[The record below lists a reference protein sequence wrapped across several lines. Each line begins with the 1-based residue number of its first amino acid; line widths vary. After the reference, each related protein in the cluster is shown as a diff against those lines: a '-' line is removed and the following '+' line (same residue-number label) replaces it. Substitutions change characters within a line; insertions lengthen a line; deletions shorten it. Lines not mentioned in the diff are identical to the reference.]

1 MAGYLPNALALQLRK
16 QQYHLVGEHSAVKR
30 CKWLRESILGKR
42 TCYKNTFYGIESWRC
57 VQCSPIISCN
67 LACRFCWRISPEDVG
82 LNWNEMSTPEWD
94 EPELLV
100 DGFLRE
106 QTRIVS
112 GYKGNAK
119 VDMKRWE
126 EANKPAHVA
135 ISLVGEVTLYPYL
148 SELIEQFHMRGMSTF
163 VVTNGTL
170 PDKLEKLRA
179 LPTQLYMS
187 LEAPDEETY
196 RRTCRPKTSGA
207 WEGVNRTLELFPSF
221 KTRKVLRLTLVN
233 GLNMLN
239 PEGYAKLVLKAEPD
253 YVEPK
258 SFVFVGGARYNR
270 GLELSDMP
278 SHEEIKEF
286 AGKLAE
292 ETGYIIS
299 GERADSR
306 VVLLCRDEEAERKRF
321 IQKK

>member
-1 MAGYLPNALALQLRK
+1 MAGYLPEALSTQLRK
-16 QQYHLVGEHSAVKR
+16 QQYHLVGGHSAVKR

-42 TCYKNTFYGIESWRC
+42 TCYKNTFYGIQSWRC
-57 VQCSPIISCN
+57 VQCSTMVSCN

-82 LNWNEMSTPEWD
+82 IAWDEMSMPKWD
-94 EPELLV
+94 APELLV
-100 DGFLRE
+100 EGFLNE
-106 QTRIVS
+106 QRRIVS
-112 GYKGNAK
+112 GYKGNPK

-135 ISLVGEVTLYPYL
+135 ISLIGEVTLYPYL
-148 SELIEQFHMRGMSTF
+148 SELIGQFHRKEMSTF

-170 PDKLEKLRA
+170 PEKIESLET

-196 RRTCRPKTSGA
+196 GKTCRPKMKGA
-207 WEGVNRTLELFPSF
+207 WEGVNRTLELFPSL
-221 KTRKVLRLTLVN
+221 KTRKVLRLTLV
-233 GLNMLN
+233 GRLNMLN
-239 PEGYAKLVLKAEPD
+239 AEGYARLILKAEPD

-270 GLELSDMP
+270 GLELGDMP
-278 SHEEIKEF
+278 THEEIRKF
-286 AGKLAE
+286 ARELAE

-299 GERADSR
+299 DERADSR
-306 VVLLCRDEEAERKRF
+306 VVLLCRDKEAERKRF
-321 IQKK
+321 LQKK